1 MDRTYYVYI
10 LASQKNG
17 TLYIGV
23 CSNLIKRIWEHK
35 NKQSHGFTA
44 LYNVDKLVYYEQ
56 HNNIKEAIR
65 REKALKKW
73 LRKWKVNLI
82 EKKNLGW
89 KDLYS
94 NIC

>member
-17 TLYIGV
+17 TLYVGV
-23 CSNLIKRIWEHK
+23 CSDLIKRIWAHK

-44 LYNVDKLVYYEQ
+44 LYNVDKLVCYEQ

-82 EKKNLGW
+82 EKKNPGW